1 MFTNETKIDVETT
14 LEVHGKCGIISTSE
28 EKNTDKQKMKT
39 GIISML
45 TQKKKNFGKHKKC
58 TLKM

>member
-28 EKNTDKQKMKT
+28 EKNTDKQKKE
-39 GIISML
+39 
-45 TQKKKNFGKHKKC
+45 NWNHKYVDQFFLASINKC
-58 TLKM
+58 TLNM

>member
-28 EKNTDKQKMKT
+28 EKNTDKQKKE
-39 GIISML
+39 
-45 TQKKKNFGKHKKC
+45 NWNHKYVDQIFFFWQA
-58 TLKM
+58 